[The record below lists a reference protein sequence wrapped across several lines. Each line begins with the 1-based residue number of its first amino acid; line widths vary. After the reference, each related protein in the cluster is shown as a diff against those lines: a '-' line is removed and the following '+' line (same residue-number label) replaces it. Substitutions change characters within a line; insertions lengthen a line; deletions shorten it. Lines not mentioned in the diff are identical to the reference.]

1 MEGAI
6 CCLCSRAERDHND
19 QRQQT
24 SPWKARFVA
33 FAPRPQEATMIKGSK
48 LAHGR
53 PNLLPLPLS
62 RESTMIK
69 GSRCAFQTGFLLLP
83 GKSLSKSKSRR
94 NCAGH
99 YLLTVLS
106 FLI

>member
-6 CCLCSRAERDHND
+6 CCLCSKAERIHND

-33 FAPRPQEATMIKGSK
+33 FAPRPQEA
-48 LAHGR
+48 
-53 PNLLPLPLS
+53 
-62 RESTMIK
+62 TMIK